1 MPERQKQK
9 MKNQI
14 GRVNNM
20 ELHSL
25 SISGLITM
33 NMHSLNNEGAEGNA
47 TITRMVEIVDCAGKN
62 HTVNAISGDMFK
74 HIQAEH
80 LFMDAKASNLPLCEG
95 CKNFDAN
102 RISIDTA
109 FTKNAKF
116 TTETKNSELLSEV
129 IKKCV
134 IDDMEGIMLT
144 NEIGKKNRSISRKS
158 SIEFGWIIGLPDIT
172 KTESYF
178 HVKLAPEDQEG
189 SGAGENTGQNIFHQ
203 PSSSGQYAVVIN
215 LDLYKVSRN
224 DITLEYVNGVDR
236 ESRIKALL
244 KSVLN
249 TFIKPAGAKRNTQH
263 PHLLD
268 FKGAIATSL
277 STLPAPVMS
286 SLNSDYL
293 NQIKKIAES
302 LNKIASNSIAIN
314 EFTNLAAFSEK
325 MADIIT
331 RVKPY
336 GE

>member
-1 MPERQKQK
+1 
-9 MKNQI
+9 MK
-14 GRVNNM
+14 
-20 ELHSL
+20 LHSL

-33 NMHSLNNEGAEGNA
+33 NMHSLNNEGSEGN
-47 TITRMVEIVDCAGKN
+47 TTMTRMVEIVDCAGKN

-80 LFMDAKASNLPLCEG
+80 LFMDAKSSNLPLCEG

-102 RISIDTA
+102 RIGIDEA

-116 TTETKNSELLSEV
+116 TIETKDSELLSEV

-144 NEIGKKNRSISRKS
+144 NEIGKKRRSISRKS

-178 HVKLAPEDQEG
+178 HVKLVPEGRGKG

-203 PSSSGQYAVVIN
+203 PASSGQYAVVVN

-224 DITLEYVNGVDR
+224 DITLEYVDDVDR

-302 LNKIASNSIAIN
+302 LNKIASNSITIN

-325 MADIIT
+325 MTDIIT
-331 RVKPY
+331 QVKPY